1 LDRYE
6 VRRLTVAA
14 TPDEPGPGGVE
25 VPDDDVADEE
35 VDVLTLAGQRPP
47 AAGAWLRVTA
57 AGGAPGGEVTALFL
71 PRNRPHASGGGVLL
85 CLAPGAGEAGQQ
97 WPGPV
102 VRVRVHAVAAGKLVL
117 VAVWDRLDLEGWPE
131 AVRATVAFALGAVTE
146 LEAHGADTGARMQV
160 GVEAAAGS
168 AVSGFPAL
176 RSGARAGAGG

>member
-14 TPDEPGPGGVE
+14 TPDEPGPGGFE

-47 AAGAWLRVTA
+47 AAGAWLRVA
-57 AGGAPGGEVTALFL
+57 AAGAPGGEVTALVL
-71 PRNRPHASGGGVLL
+71 PRNRPQASGGGVLL
-85 CLAPGAGEAGQQ
+85 CLAPGAGEAGQRQ
-97 WPGPV
+97 PV
-102 VRVRVHAVAAGKLVL
+102 ATVGVRVHAVAAGKLVL